1 MKPLIGTFILALV
14 GMSVSSAGQ
23 PTSIVSS
30 EQQANRDKEK
40 LNILHNES
48 NEQRQLAAQL
58 QQQRAL
64 DLQNGN
70 QEALAKTEARL
81 EEVTGNIA
89 QLQQEIDLAQGK
101 PGALKPVTV
110 RLTPRQGADQT
121 GTALRDAEQANNQ
134 AGQWWDLYNK
144 RKN

>member
-1 MKPLIGTFILALV
+1 MKPLIVSFILALV
-14 GMSVSSAGQ
+14 GISVSSAGQ

-58 QQQRAL
+58 QQKRAL

-101 PGALKPVTV
+101 PGAIKPVTV
-110 RLTPRQGADQT
+110 RLTPQRGAEPT
-121 GTALRDAEQANNQ
+121 GTAPRDAEQANNQ
-134 AGQWWDLYNK
+134 ARQWWDLYNK